1 MVNQNGVKSS
11 LYILV
16 PLIQESAIRF
26 ENISRTVFVIA
37 LLSHFFLFFFSLFIP
52 TSTFLVSLMDYG
64 PGHFSAEMDF
74 HKGRHSRLCH
84 DRVYSIPFSVS
95 LYLRSAK
102 MFVNR
107 CKVWEGLRE
116 YPAGWTRHPIVHHGR
131 YISRFFFTILLDHLL
146 YFLRPPPPTFHSS
159 FLLFVLFLVS
169 QLVLMPLVSFFILF
183 FLLLSCFFFFFFF
196 FIIGISHF
204 G

>member
-1 MVNQNGVKSS
+1 M
-11 LYILV
+11 YILNRS
-16 PLIQESAIRF
+16 LDIRVRDSF
-26 ENISRTVFVIA
+26 REYFAS
-37 LLSHFFLFFFSLFIP
+37 LWSLFFF
-52 TSTFLVSLMDYG
+52 TFLSFFSPLHPRIYLSSALVSLMDYG

-74 HKGRHSRLCH
+74 HKNRHSRLCH

-131 YISRFFFTILLDHLL
+131 YISRFLFTILPDHLL
-146 YFLRPPPPTFHSS
+146 YFLRSPPSTFHSS
-159 FLLFVLFLVS
+159 FLLFVLFLVYIR
-169 QLVLMPLVSFFILF
+169 LVLIPLVSSFVFF

-196 FIIGISHF
+196 FVIGISHF
-204 G
+204 S